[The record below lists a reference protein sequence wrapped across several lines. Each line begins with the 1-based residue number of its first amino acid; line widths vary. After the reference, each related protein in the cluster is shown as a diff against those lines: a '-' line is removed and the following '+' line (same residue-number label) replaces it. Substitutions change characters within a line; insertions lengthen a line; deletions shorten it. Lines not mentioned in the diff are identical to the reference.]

1 VYPTATGSG
10 GACSRNFALALQAD
24 KNRATDLCGAG
35 SHEACVGATSEMRV
49 LMTTDII
56 RRGRRQCLADIDT
69 FVLAGGMGTR
79 IRPVLG
85 DTPKLLAPIQGK
97 TYLAY
102 LLDWL
107 VFFGARRI
115 VFGLGHGSQA
125 IRAELD
131 RESRADLTI
140 ATVVEPEPL
149 GTAGAIGFSRD
160 QLHSDPVLVLN
171 GDSFVEAD
179 LCKFIASYRAH
190 DRLGAVICTEVPDGR
205 RYGGIR
211 VDANGDI
218 AQFIEKSAALAG
230 TATINAGVYLLS
242 ARLLDTLPRTHNSSI
257 ERDIFPS
264 LKPGTLQAFAG
275 SFPFIDIGTPASLA
289 EAANIFKRV
298 PSPDNKIGHP

>member
-1 VYPTATGSG
+1 
-10 GACSRNFALALQAD
+10 
-24 KNRATDLCGAG
+24 
-35 SHEACVGATSEMRV
+35 M
-49 LMTTDII
+49 MTDIF
-56 RRGRRQCLADIDT
+56 RQAGRRQCLADIDT

-107 VFFGARRI
+107 AFFGARRV

-125 IRAELD
+125 IRAELE
-131 RESRADLTI
+131 RESRANLTI
-140 ATVVEPEPL
+140 ASVVEPEPL
-149 GTAGAIGFSRD
+149 GTAGAIGFARD

-179 LCKFIASYRAH
+179 LCDFIASYRAH
-190 DRLGAVICTEVPDGR
+190 DRLGAVLCTQVSDGR
-205 RYGGIR
+205 RYGEIR
-211 VDANGDI
+211 IDANGDI
-218 AQFIEKSAALAG
+218 AQFVEKSATLAG

-242 ARLLDTLPRTHNSSI
+242 ARLLDTLPRARNSSI

-264 LKPGTLQAFAG
+264 LKPGTLQAFVG
-275 SFPFIDIGTPASLA
+275 SFPFIDIGTPESLA
-289 EAANIFKRV
+289 QAANVFKRI
-298 PSPDNKIGHP
+298 PSPGNKIGLP